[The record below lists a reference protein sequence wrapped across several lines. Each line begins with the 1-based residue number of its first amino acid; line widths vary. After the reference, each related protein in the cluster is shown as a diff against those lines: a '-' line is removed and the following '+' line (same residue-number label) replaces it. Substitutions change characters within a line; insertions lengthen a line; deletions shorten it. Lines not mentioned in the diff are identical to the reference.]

1 MPASVTVLCPNGRRA
16 VVKVSPNTSILQ
28 IIEDACTKHGFNPDQ
43 YDLKHLR
50 RVLDTSSSMR
60 YSGLP
65 NNCQLELIE
74 SAVPRT
80 ASSVT
85 VNIATDDGVRLVHDF
100 IATSSLWDIL
110 KHHEE
115 SGQAGRLIPPPE
127 DGREPVIVYTMRR
140 ISGQD
145 LKTTTLKS
153 LGLTSGKC
161 MLRHSIQSVSSNTQA
176 HVAKP
181 LSRPKVQQHDEGQE
195 VAQKPQSAP
204 QVAREPQAGPSHRPE
219 PEPVRQPPPP
229 QRPAEPPS
237 QILPPQEERSGQQQH
252 VDLVSGS
259 GPDLVSSSQSGVPDL
274 VQSQNNV
281 AQPDVVTDGG
291 GQADSPVPM
300 DLIEGH
306 EVACSS
312 RQEEELPSSS
322 EAVEKVIKFGSHDA
336 ILFNMDDAPNTNLR
350 DEGDDFFE
358 LTVNEVK
365 NLYCD
370 QQRVL
375 KELNETPLM
384 TQQMREM
391 EENAKVLHALHH
403 YPVTQLR
410 IYFPDNNVIQASF
423 KPTNTISQVED
434 FIRPLLANPA
444 SEFSLLLRHPHRV
457 LATDLTLVAADCVPN
472 ARIYFEAA
480 ASSPPYLNDETLS
493 KKSSF
498 SGAVHNVVKRKQHT
512 QNRGFSGGGHSLKG
526 NTSQAASTSQESG
539 ECSQSKRTNVNY
551 KATGATPK
559 VPKWFKTNK

>member
-28 IIEDACTKHGFNPDQ
+28 IIEDACKKHGFNPDQ

-100 IATSSLWDIL
+100 PATSSLWDIL

-115 SGQAGRLIPPPE
+115 SGHAGRLIPSPE

-181 LSRPKVQQHDEGQE
+181 LTRPKVQQQDEDQE

-204 QVAREPQAGPSHRPE
+204 EVAMEHQAGPSRRPQ
-219 PEPVRQPPPP
+219 PESSRQPPPP
-229 QRPAEPPS
+229 EQPAEPPL
-237 QILPPQEERSGQQQH
+237 QVLPPQMDRAGQQH
-252 VDLVSGS
+252 VDLVPSR

-281 AQPDVVTDGG
+281 AQPDVVTEGG
-291 GQADSPVPM
+291 GQMDSPAPM

-306 EVACSS
+306 DAASS
-312 RQEEELPSSS
+312 SQQEMDLEPSSS
-322 EAVEKVIKFGSHDA
+322 EACEKVIKFGSHDA
-336 ILFNMDDAPNTNLR
+336 VLFSMDDAPPTRLQ
-350 DEGDDFFE
+350 DEGDSFFE
-358 LTVNEVK
+358 LSVNEVK
-365 NLYCD
+365 NLYCE
-370 QQRVL
+370 QQRIL

-391 EENAKVLHALHH
+391 EESAKVLSALNQ

-410 IYFPDNNVIQASF
+410 IYFPDNYVIQASF
-423 KPTNTISQVED
+423 KPIDTISSVQD
-434 FIRPLLANPA
+434 FVRPLLANPA
-444 SEFSLLLRHPHRV
+444 SEFSLWLRHPHRM

-472 ARIYFEAA
+472 ARIYFEAVG
-480 ASSPPYLNDETLS
+480 SGPPYLNDETLS

-498 SGAVHNVVKRKQHT
+498 SGAAHNVVKRKQHT
-512 QNRGFSGGGHSLKG
+512 QNRAFLGGGHSL
-526 NTSQAASTSQESG
+526 TAEPSQAASTSREAG
-539 ECSQSKRTNVNY
+539 ECSQSKRTNANFR
-551 KATGATPK
+551 ATGATPK
-559 VPKWFKTNK
+559 VPKWFKTGK